1 MNFIEY
7 VQENSE
13 GLVFIDRLR
22 KAIKDFCSKGI
33 REEIEDVT
41 DEDVDKMYLMLEHNF
56 FVGITSDDSEWDIN
70 TIKVDEVQFLINSNI
85 GLFSLMRGIDKNR
98 RQSYSE
104 TLWDVIYN
112 VFSSTSEEEDNKLF
126 KSSGLI
132 KRVYDTISMIECGED
147 GYSYDLFTDDEL
159 QQCLS
164 DIYKVMIEDKIE
176 F

>member
-1 MNFIEY
+1 
-7 VQENSE
+7 
-13 GLVFIDRLR
+13 
-22 KAIKDFCSKGI
+22 
-33 REEIEDVT
+33 
-41 DEDVDKMYLMLEHNF
+41 
-56 FVGITSDDSEWDIN
+56 
-70 TIKVDEVQFLINSNI
+70 
-85 GLFSLMRGIDKNR
+85 MRGIDKNR